1 MEKRRVGYV
10 RPADMNG
17 RLNVQLEMREEWI
30 LWAVMFKP
38 SENKMRTGFKCNC
51 RFGCFYNI

>member
-17 RLNVQLEMREEWI
+17 RLNVQLEMRED
-30 LWAVMFKP
+30 VDFMG
-38 SENKMRTGFKCNC
+38 SHV
-51 RFGCFYNI
+51 